1 MRQRLIINPFRVT
14 LIVSQ
19 TAVPIITTIAITSV
33 NEDQP
38 YTYIANADDPDSDTD
53 EILRYSLYK
62 PTLPEDQ
69 FCKK

>member
-1 MRQRLIINPFRVT
+1 MPLPSLILAHININNT
-14 LIVSQ
+14 
-19 TAVPIITTIAITSV
+19 VPIITTIAITSV

-38 YTYIANADDPDSDTD
+38 YTYIVNADDPDSDTD

-62 PTLPEDQ
+62 PTPPEDQ